1 MRIAIRFAFQRK
13 AALVNA
19 KIYTLAEAR
28 AALPQVKT
36 LMEQAQRARTALL
49 QARPDLWPVLKKAA
63 TNGGSKEASHALEHY
78 RALEAGI
85 KGIQALGVV
94 VKDVD
99 QGLVDFIGTRD
110 GREIYLCWKYGED
123 EIAHWHDLNAGF
135 AGRRPLD
142 DAVA

>member
-1 MRIAIRFAFQRK
+1 M
-13 AALVNA
+13 NA
-19 KIYTLAEAR
+19 KLFTLAEAR
-28 AALPQVKT
+28 AALPQVKA
-36 LMEQAQRARTALL
+36 LMEQAQSARKALL
-49 QARPDLWPVLKKAA
+49 AARPDLWPALKAAA
-63 TNGGSKEASHALEHY
+63 TNGGSKEAGQALVHY

-110 GREIYLCWKYGED
+110 GREIYLCWRHGEA
-123 EIAHWHDLNAGF
+123 EIAYWHELNAGF

-142 DAVA
+142 DAIA

>member
-1 MRIAIRFAFQRK
+1 MNARIF
-13 AALVNA
+13 
-19 KIYTLAEAR
+19 TLEEAR
-28 AALPQVKT
+28 AALPQVKA
-36 LMEQAQRARTALL
+36 LMEQAQHARTALMA
-49 QARPDLWPVLKKAA
+49 ARPELWPVLRKAA
-63 TNGGSKEASHALEHY
+63 TNGGNRSASRALAHY

-110 GREIYLCWKYGED
+110 GREVYLCWRYGE
-123 EIAHWHDLNAGF
+123 EELEFWHELDTGF

-142 DAVA
+142 DEII